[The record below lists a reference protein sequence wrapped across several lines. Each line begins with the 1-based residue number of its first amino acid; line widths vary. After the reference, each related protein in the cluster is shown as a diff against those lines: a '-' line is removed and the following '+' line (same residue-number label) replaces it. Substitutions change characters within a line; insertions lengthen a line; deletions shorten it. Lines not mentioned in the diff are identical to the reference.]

1 VSLRRSRSPPISPV
15 DLIACLIDE
24 ILPPSQGLGHPPA
37 PTTDVVATLRFFLR
51 EGVQWRELR
60 AAPGRVSGATLR
72 RRLAAWTSTGVLQ
85 QVHARLIRMVRGGPH
100 VISGPG
106 DIVVDSCSVRAK
118 RGGDLVGPNPTDRG
132 KPGTKYHVAVDADGL
147 PLTAVASAANVN
159 DTRLLPHLLN
169 RALVVCANIGRLIA
183 DAGYDSQ
190 DNRECCRRYGVLP
203 LIRARG
209 DEHGS
214 GLGTIR
220 RVVENAISWLLMN
233 KRLDRR
239 HASRASKGCAAGPT
253 AAACR
258 RERDRST
265 LILQAL
271 LTTACTFI
279 VAKRAVEF

>member
-1 VSLRRSRSPPISPV
+1 M
-15 DLIACLIDE
+15 
-24 ILPPSQGLGHPPA
+24 
-37 PTTDVVATLRFFLR
+37 R

-72 RRLAAWTSTGVLQ
+72 RRLAAWSSTGVLQ
-85 QVHARLIRMVRGGPH
+85 LVHARLVRMVRGGLHAIGAPDN
-100 VISGPG
+100 V
-106 DIVVDSCSVRAK
+106 VVDSCSVRAK

-132 KPGTKYHVAVDADGL
+132 KPGTKYHIAVDANGL
-147 PLTAVASAANVN
+147 PLAAVASAANVN
-159 DTRLLPHLLN
+159 DTLLLPHLLN

-183 DAGYDSQ
+183 DAGYDSR

-209 DEHGS
+209 DDHGS

-220 RVVENAISWLLMN
+220 HVVENAISWLLMN

-239 HASRASKGCAAGPT
+239 H
-253 AAACR
+253 
-258 RERDRST
+258 DRSA

-279 VAKRAVEF
+279 VAKRAT